1 MSSPLTQSAAIES
14 PSVESVQ
21 TKAAP
26 IESATVAP
34 ATAGATA
41 SPSIAEPL
49 IPEADEDAIPIP
61 DISHL
66 VTEDDTPVDNLIQEK
81 LQRFLVECLYS
92 SLKLGI
98 PFLAAADLG
107 LFYGLAEEHSLAPD
121 VLLSLGVAVPEDWSE
136 QRKRSYFV
144 WEFGKP
150 PDVAIEIVSNKKGG
164 ELDTKLEKYAR
175 VGIPYYVVFDPL
187 EQLSPQI
194 LQVYGLHE
202 GRYRRLPG
210 AWLES
215 VGLGLTVWAGEFEG
229 KYYHR
234 WLRWCDREGNLLLTG
249 DEKARQE
256 SQRAEQERQRA
267 EQERQ
272 RAEQAEQQIAQ
283 ERQHTEQERQRA
295 EQECQRA
302 EQERLRAEQL
312 AELLRRHGLSPG
324 ESQNITSNE

>member
-1 MSSPLTQSAAIES
+1 MSSILTQSATAATVESTAIES
-14 PSVESVQ
+14 AQQRQSASSESPQAKSVQ
-21 TKAAP
+21 PKSVQPKSVRA
-26 IESATVAP
+26 ESATAADP
-34 ATAGATA
+34 ADLEKAT
-41 SPSIAEPL
+41 
-49 IPEADEDAIPIP
+49 DTIPIP
-61 DISHL
+61 DVSHL

-107 LFYGLAEEHSLAPD
+107 LFYGLAQTDSLAPD

-164 ELDTKLEKYAR
+164 ELDAKLEKYAR
-175 VGIPYYVVFDPL
+175 VGIAYYVVFDPL

-194 LQVYGLHE
+194 LQVYVLHG
-202 GRYRRLPG
+202 GRYQRLPD

-215 VGLGLTVWAGEFEG
+215 VELGLTVWAGEFEG

-249 DEKARQE
+249 DEKAEQAE
-256 SQRAEQERQRA
+256 QKAVQAEQQIEQERQQTQ
-267 EQERQ
+267 QERQ
-272 RAEQAEQQIAQ
+272 RAEQAEQQV
-283 ERQHTEQERQRA
+283 EH
-295 EQECQRA
+295 
-302 EQERLRAEQL
+302 L
-312 AELLRRHGLSPG
+312 AELLRLHGLSPE
-324 ESQNITSNE
+324 ESPNINPDP

>member
-1 MSSPLTQSAAIES
+1 MSSTLTQSASTAA
-14 PSVESVQ
+14 VESTVLESGQ
-21 TKAAP
+21 TQIAP
-26 IESATVAP
+26 MEDAVRGNSARGNSM
-34 ATAGATA
+34 ATTTLMA
-41 SPSIAEPL
+41 
-49 IPEADEDAIPIP
+49 PEAEVDAIPIP

-81 LQRFLVECLYS
+81 LQRFLVVCLYS

-107 LFYGLAEEHSLAPD
+107 LFYGLAQTDSLAPD

-164 ELDTKLEKYAR
+164 ELDAKLEKYAR
-175 VGIPYYVVFDPL
+175 VGVAYYAIFDPL

-194 LQVYGLHE
+194 LQVYVLHG
-202 GRYRRLPG
+202 GRYQRLPD

-249 DEKARQE
+249 DEKAKQAE
-256 SQRAEQERQRA
+256 QKAEQAEQKAEQAEQKAEQAEQTIEQERQRA
-267 EQERQ
+267 ERAEQ
-272 RAEQAEQQIAQ
+272 RAE
-283 ERQHTEQERQRA
+283 
-295 EQECQRA
+295 
-302 EQERLRAEQL
+302 RLA
-312 AELLRRHGLSPG
+312 ALLR
-324 ESQNITSNE
+324 SQSINPDE